1 MTVSEAQEML
11 TAIQH
16 EEIAPIVYTTLY
28 YGLRKSEALSLKW
41 SAVDFQ
47 NNTISIEFTVVKNK
61 SIIEKASTKTES
73 SCRKYELIPEIKTL
87 LQQLKIEQEKN
98 RINNPLY
105 CQNDYVFK
113 HADGTPFR
121 PDCLTRSFQRALAR
135 AGFPNMRFHDLRHST
150 ASILADKGWDIN
162 SIKDWLGHSDIK
174 TTANIYTHISHQRKI
189 TMARDLYGMLTMKG
203 T

>member
-1 MTVSEAQEML
+1 MTASETQEML
-11 TAIQH
+11 TAIRH

-28 YGLRKSEALSLKW
+28 YGLRKSEVLGLKW

-61 SIIEKASTKTES
+61 SIIEKASTKIES

-87 LQQLKIEQEKN
+87 LQQLKIEQETN

-135 AGFPNMRFHDLRHST
+135 AGFPNTRIIHGFQVGQRELLKNHLPNPKSDFCDLNNRKSPV
-150 ASILADKGWDIN
+150 APSQKGIV
-162 SIKDWLGHSDIK
+162 SLSKK
-174 TTANIYTHISHQRKI
+174 RA
-189 TMARDLYGMLTMKG
+189 
-203 T
+203 